1 MYTNF
6 TVQAEHL
13 YYHTETEKR
22 CKPEKEII
30 SINNTSFL
38 PVSWFQVIE
47 FLQSSPS
54 AS

>member
-6 TVQAEHL
+6 TIQTEQL

-30 SINNTSFL
+30 SINNASFL
-38 PVSWFQVIE
+38 PVS
-47 FLQSSPS
+47 
-54 AS
+54 